1 MAGFTEHLTICASVP
16 QFLKGVIMKTMFKK
30 VTIVGMG
37 MMGGSLGM
45 ALLKNRIAKEVCG
58 AGRNIARLNEA
69 KKLNAATMVTDNL
82 EEAVKGA
89 DLIVISVVSDKIAQ
103 MYKKLLEAGLAK
115 ETIVTD
121 MGSVKKEITDDICAL
136 KGYQDNFIGSHPM
149 VGSEKTGV
157 KNSIF
162 NLFNAGNCIVTGNKE
177 CRGVKKVTAL
187 WKSVG
192 MHTVFMTPQQHDDAV
207 AGISHMPHLAA
218 FALLISQKGCIK
230 NSSNIIG
237 SGFKSMTRIGAS
249 DEEVWAGILYANK
262 AQVLKQAERFRKEIE
277 HAEKMLKAGKLA
289 GYIKAARLLRES
301 LDK

>member
-1 MAGFTEHLTICASVP
+1 
-16 QFLKGVIMKTMFKK
+16 MKPMFKK

-58 AGRNIARLNEA
+58 AGRNIAKLNQA
-69 KKLNAATMVTDNL
+69 KKVNAATTVTVNY

-103 MYKKLLEAGLAK
+103 IYKKLLDAGLAK

-121 MGSVKKEITDDICAL
+121 MGSVKKEITDDICRL
-136 KGYQDNFIGSHPM
+136 KGYKNNFIGSHPM

-162 NLFNAGNCIVTGNKE
+162 NLFNSGNCIVTGDKE
-177 CRGVKKVTAL
+177 SRDVKKVAAL

-192 MHTVFMTPQQHDDAV
+192 MNTVFMTPAQHDDAV

-218 FALLISQKGCIK
+218 FALLHSQKKCIE
-230 NSSNIIG
+230 SSRNIIG
-237 SGFKSMTRIGAS
+237 TGFKSMTRIGAS
-249 DEEVWAGILYANK
+249 DEDVWAGILYANK
-262 AQVLKQAERFRKEIE
+262 AQVLKQTERYKKELE
-277 HAEKMLKAGKLA
+277 QAEKMLKSGRISV
-289 GYIKAARLLRES
+289 YIKAARLLRES